1 MDVSGLRLVSTEKT
15 NGANVRMGVRPQHLV
30 LNPNGQLKGSVSL
43 VERLGTETV
52 VELRT
57 HDGAPFRF
65 AGQDVPEIEVGQDLS
80 FDFDPSL
87 AHLF

>member
-1 MDVSGLRLVSTEKT
+1 VT
-15 NGANVRMGVRPQHLV
+15 
-30 LNPNGQLKGSVSL
+30 L

-57 HDGAPFRF
+57 QDGTSFRF

-80 FDFDPSL
+80 FGFDPSL